1 MKQCP
6 ACRRAYTDETLNYC
20 LDDGELLIYGPASFD
35 PKTALLSSENMPD
48 EAAAPNLDPASS
60 GARRPH
66 VLSSA
71 RTRLQAA
78 VDDTQEPTGHTTAL
92 IRPHPTSSAEYIVG
106 QIKLH
111 RKRIAIGVVMIL
123 AAVAVFLPPAS
134 ILAIAAFVVLLL
146 GGRRREGEKYAGL
159 RILR

>member
-1 MKQCP
+1 MANAIQVHNSIDPWTMKQCP

-71 RTRLQAA
+71 RTRLQVA

-106 QIKLH
+106 QIKLPSSCTDLTC
-111 RKRIAIGVVMIL
+111 R
-123 AAVAVFLPPAS
+123 AS
-134 ILAIAAFVVLLL
+134 SRSS
-146 GGRRREGEKYAGL
+146 GPRRCKL
-159 RILR
+159 